1 MLVYLFFFPKKLSNP
16 RRNATQITS
25 TYTKRKWCFH
35 VENGIIVVI
44 RL

>member
-1 MLVYLFFFPKKLSNP
+1 MLVYLFFLSKKLSNL
-16 RRNATQITS
+16 RRSATQITS

-35 VENGIIVVI
+35 VENDIIVVA